1 MIVPLAVHGE
11 LLGDLELVR
20 SEPFHRWDH
29 MRATVLADF
38 AARAVEN
45 SRLLEEARDREAERE
60 RLTERLIT
68 AEQDERRRL
77 SLFLHDGPLQSMS
90 GIALMHD
97 AAIAA
102 IEDGRPEDA
111 EKVMRN
117 SLEKERDTIR
127 VLRDL
132 SFAIEPL
139 VLRDAG
145 FFAAVRA
152 LGDQI
157 ETSHR
162 ITVLTDVEAGERL
175 GEKTQVALYQI
186 IRESLNQAVRR
197 RPLKIEVAVRE
208 REDGGFEAEI
218 ADDGVE
224 ERRRASIEAIDE
236 RVKILNGRLSIDS
249 GEHGGTLVRVVVPPY
264 VAAARERL
272 DSAPM
277 ADTHLLFVS
286 KPSGYELVE
295 REGEPPAAGAAVE
308 LGRGPLHGLEGRPLA
323 APGRRAALRVPP
335 GRLDLAER
343 VFGRGLAED
352 ERGGERARPAARGD
366 TACVGARDPEAVGGA
381 AALVDPDPA
390 QRRRDRGDDL
400 DPGGAV
406 TALDRSAGLARRL
419 DDLADGALPHA
430 LPERLVG
437 NQVPGAG
444 AGLARRPLDD
454 VEVGPVLRPEP
465 LAAGV
470 LDDRVAGVDLRQP
483 HEVLG
488 LEARR
493 GGEVPAV
500 ELLHARRRARRR
512 GPAPGAG
519 RRRCSTGS
527 RGGRA
532 APA

>member
-1 MIVPLAVHGE
+1 M
-11 LLGDLELVR
+11 GDLELTR
-20 SEPFHRWDH
+20 PEPFHRWDH

-97 AAIAA
+97 AALAA
-102 IEDGRPEDA
+102 LHDGRSDDA
-111 EKVMRN
+111 AKVIEN

-157 ETSHR
+157 ESTHR
-162 ITVLTDVEAGERL
+162 ITVLTNVEAGERL

-197 RPLKIEVAVRE
+197 RPLKIEVAVQE
-208 REDGGFEAEI
+208 RDDGGFEAEI

-249 GEHGGTLVRVVVPPY
+249 GERGGTLVRVVVPPY
-264 VAAARERL
+264 VAAARE
-272 DSAPM
+272 D
-277 ADTHLLFVS
+277 
-286 KPSGYELVE
+286 
-295 REGEPPAAGAAVE
+295 
-308 LGRGPLHGLEGRPLA
+308 
-323 APGRRAALRVPP
+323 
-335 GRLDLAER
+335 
-343 VFGRGLAED
+343 
-352 ERGGERARPAARGD
+352 
-366 TACVGARDPEAVGGA
+366 
-381 AALVDPDPA
+381 
-390 QRRRDRGDDL
+390 
-400 DPGGAV
+400 
-406 TALDRSAGLARRL
+406 
-419 DDLADGALPHA
+419 
-430 LPERLVG
+430 
-437 NQVPGAG
+437 
-444 AGLARRPLDD
+444 
-454 VEVGPVLRPEP
+454 
-465 LAAGV
+465 
-470 LDDRVAGVDLRQP
+470 
-483 HEVLG
+483 
-488 LEARR
+488 
-493 GGEVPAV
+493 
-500 ELLHARRRARRR
+500 
-512 GPAPGAG
+512 
-519 RRRCSTGS
+519 
-527 RGGRA
+527 
-532 APA
+532 

>member
-1 MIVPLAVHGE
+1 VSVRGWVSGNARGILVACTVGAALVGALGLAFGEAAVAAGGLVASTAFFGAFALYLIVSERRRHESAEDELQAQATFLESLVDSIGAVSSTLDASEILDRTCEEARRLFDARSARILPAGREGGRDTAPGGERMIVPLAVHGE
-11 LLGDLELVR
+11 RLGDLELVR
-20 SEPFHRWDH
+20 PEPFHRWDH

-45 SRLLEEARDREAERE
+45 SRLLEEAREREAERE

-157 ETSHR
+157 ESTYR
-162 ITVLTDVEAGERL
+162 ITVLTDIEAGERL

-208 REDGGFEAEI
+208 REDGGFETEI

-264 VAAARERL
+264 VAAAR
-272 DSAPM
+272 
-277 ADTHLLFVS
+277 
-286 KPSGYELVE
+286 
-295 REGEPPAAGAAVE
+295 
-308 LGRGPLHGLEGRPLA
+308 
-323 APGRRAALRVPP
+323 
-335 GRLDLAER
+335 
-343 VFGRGLAED
+343 
-352 ERGGERARPAARGD
+352 GG
-366 TACVGARDPEAVGGA
+366 
-381 AALVDPDPA
+381 
-390 QRRRDRGDDL
+390 
-400 DPGGAV
+400 
-406 TALDRSAGLARRL
+406 
-419 DDLADGALPHA
+419 
-430 LPERLVG
+430 
-437 NQVPGAG
+437 
-444 AGLARRPLDD
+444 
-454 VEVGPVLRPEP
+454 
-465 LAAGV
+465 
-470 LDDRVAGVDLRQP
+470 
-483 HEVLG
+483 
-488 LEARR
+488 
-493 GGEVPAV
+493 
-500 ELLHARRRARRR
+500 
-512 GPAPGAG
+512 
-519 RRRCSTGS
+519 
-527 RGGRA
+527 
-532 APA
+532 

>member
-1 MIVPLAVHGE
+1 VGGRLSRNARGLLVACTVGSALVGALGLAFGEAEVAAGGLVASTAFFGAFALYLIVTERRRHESAEDELQAQASFLESLVDSIGAVSSTLDAAEILDRTCEEARRLFAARSARVLPASGTRGDEALPGGERMVVPLAVHGE
-11 LLGDLELVR
+11 RLGDLELVR

-97 AAIAA
+97 AALAA
-102 IEDGRPEDA
+102 LQDGRSDDA
-111 EKVMRN
+111 AKVIEN

-157 ETSHR
+157 EGTHR
-162 ITVLTDVEAGERL
+162 ITVLTDVDAGERL

-197 RPLKIEVAVRE
+197 RPLKIEVAVRQ
-208 REDGGFEAEI
+208 RDDGGFEAEI

-236 RVKILNGRLSIDS
+236 RVKILNGRLAIDS
-249 GEHGGTLVRVVVPPY
+249 GEHGGTLVRVVFPPY
-264 VAAARERL
+264 VAAAR
-272 DSAPM
+272 
-277 ADTHLLFVS
+277 
-286 KPSGYELVE
+286 
-295 REGEPPAAGAAVE
+295 
-308 LGRGPLHGLEGRPLA
+308 
-323 APGRRAALRVPP
+323 
-335 GRLDLAER
+335 
-343 VFGRGLAED
+343 
-352 ERGGERARPAARGD
+352 GG
-366 TACVGARDPEAVGGA
+366 
-381 AALVDPDPA
+381 
-390 QRRRDRGDDL
+390 
-400 DPGGAV
+400 
-406 TALDRSAGLARRL
+406 
-419 DDLADGALPHA
+419 
-430 LPERLVG
+430 
-437 NQVPGAG
+437 
-444 AGLARRPLDD
+444 
-454 VEVGPVLRPEP
+454 
-465 LAAGV
+465 
-470 LDDRVAGVDLRQP
+470 
-483 HEVLG
+483 
-488 LEARR
+488 
-493 GGEVPAV
+493 
-500 ELLHARRRARRR
+500 
-512 GPAPGAG
+512 
-519 RRRCSTGS
+519 
-527 RGGRA
+527 
-532 APA
+532 